1 MLARLY
7 QPTEGEILLEGLA
20 LNAWDIDA
28 LRRKIGVIFQDF
40 ARYQL
45 MVGEN
50 IGIGDVDELDQ
61 DSLIEDAAEKGM
73 ANAFIKDLPEGYQ
86 TQLGTWFKNGKDLS
100 GGQWQKI
107 ALSRAFMRSKAD
119 VLILDEPTAAI
130 DARAEARFSHT
141 FAT

>member
-1 MLARLY
+1 MRCAEKSALY
-7 QPTEGEILLEGLA
+7 CGFRA
-20 LNAWDIDA
+20 LSAD
-28 LRRKIGVIFQDF
+28 G
-40 ARYQL
+40 
-45 MVGEN
+45 GEN

-86 TQLGTWFKNGKDLS
+86 TQLGTWFKNGKELS

-119 VLILDEPTAAI
+119 VLILDGPQ
-130 DARAEARFSHT
+130 RRLMRGRRPKFSHT